1 MSLQAK
7 GDFSKYLTDNT
18 AWFIKGPV
26 PPELRYMCARCF
38 DMTIGPKCPRCDKE
52 KTVLFDIV
60 IIEKPTKKQEED
72 GALEKILFGPKTIP
86 ARDKDHAK
94 TLALLHSEF
103 TAGDA
108 TKSRVEVIVRP
119 FA

>member
-1 MSLQAK
+1 M
-7 GDFSKYLTDNT
+7 
-18 AWFIKGPV
+18 
-26 PPELRYMCARCF
+26 
-38 DMTIGPKCPRCDKE
+38 GPKCPFCEER
-52 KTVLFDIV
+52 KTMLFDIV